1 MKWRFDFVK
10 IENEKLF
17 NIFKTERVKIENEFF
32 KKIIDILIRFT
43 KKSKWKK
50 IETKNEVDV
59 VTIIENE
66 YKTKSFMNYL
76 MIAIVWKQR
85 VKRSFKNK
93 SKDKNKVH

>member
-1 MKWRFDFVK
+1 MKWQLDFVK

-32 KKIIDILIRFT
+32 KKIIDISIKIT

-50 IETKNEVDV
+50 IKTEDDADV
-59 VTIIENE
+59 VTTIKNKYEM
-66 YKTKSFMNYL
+66 KSFMNHL
-76 MIAIVWKQR
+76 MIVIVQKQR

-93 SKDKNKVH
+93 NKNKNKIH